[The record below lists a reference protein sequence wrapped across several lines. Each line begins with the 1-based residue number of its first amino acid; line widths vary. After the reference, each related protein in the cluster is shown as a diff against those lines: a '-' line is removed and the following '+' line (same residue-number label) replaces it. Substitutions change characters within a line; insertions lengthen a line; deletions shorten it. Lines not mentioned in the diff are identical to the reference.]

1 MSKYIAMNDE
11 PNSKVYPVLKID
23 SLKTRLKFDLNK
35 FQEVYNSDDIK
46 KYIKEKEI
54 AYNNQDFYNDKMISD
69 INDKI
74 DAPIAKIQTDMKL
87 NNTYVE
93 DINGCEDKAK
103 LWVLRTFLFYYLMM
117 KVCLMCQNK
126 KIFDYAYDNTQ
137 QIKKIPIFRDLS
149 FEIQNIRLGIF
160 GSMTPTSDID
170 VGVQYIGTDRKT
182 PFLAYVLQL
191 IEDAF
196 IIYTGKSTL
205 DYDIEPYADLYLYCS
220 PKNGL
225 NYFYLSTKTELDHIQ
240 YKKLLSLACASIARS
255 YFHSDFET
263 KKDIKYYKK
272 HIPET
277 LNKYV
282 NDLQTHINDLI
293 ENDKN
298 LKQLFNT
305 SDIKIRI
312 QNELKTLNSPFQIGI
327 QKELETLHSPFQEGI
342 QNAYDYMNISYEAKR
357 TMYYTKVEIAQKK
370 VLAIFKILDDIEVNE
385 LTNSCALKQTVVV
398 DTILLIGDTLLYRE
412 ESYTCTATITHV
424 VRTIQ
429 DKPIASNK
437 YATECVSENPYAVLG
452 QKGYMLSILEQ
463 LGNLIRFYKKYCVK
477 NSNDEKCSKKR
488 EKYML
493 RLLDA
498 NQNIDDLDAR
508 NTNQNQTLG
517 AHSGGKRKR
526 KTKKRRRT
534 KRKRTYR
541 RRVL

>member
-1 MSKYIAMNDE
+1 MNDE

-74 DAPIAKIQTDMKL
+74 DAPIAQIQTDMKL

-93 DINGCEDKAK
+93 DINGREDKAK

-117 KVCLMCQNK
+117 NVCLMCQNK
-126 KIFDYAYDNTQ
+126 NIFDYAYHNTQ
-137 QIKKIPIFRDLS
+137 QIKNIPIFRDLS

-225 NYFYLSTKTELDHIQ
+225 NYFYLSTNTELDHKQ

-263 KKDIKYYKK
+263 KTDIKYYKK
-272 HIPET
+272 DIPDT
-277 LNKYV
+277 LKEYV
-282 NDLQTHINDLI
+282 NHLETHINDLI
-293 ENDKN
+293 KNDKN
-298 LKQLFNT
+298 LQQLFNT

-312 QNELKTLNSPFQIGI
+312 QNELETLNSPFQIGI
-327 QKELETLHSPFQEGI
+327 Q
-342 QNAYDYMNISYEAKR
+342 NAYNYMNISYEAKR

-370 VLAIFKILDDIEVNE
+370 VLDIFKILDDIEVNE
-385 LTNSCALKQTVVV
+385 LTNSCALNQNVVV

-452 QKGYMLSILEQ
+452 KEGYMLSILEQ

-477 NSNDEKCSKKR
+477 NWNDEKCSKKR

-498 NQNIDDLDAR
+498 NQNIEDLAR
-508 NTNQNQTLG
+508 NTNQ
-517 AHSGGKRKR
+517 KRKR